1 MRRRHTPAP
10 LPHAPVNPNAF
21 WRDAVGPGM
30 QIAASTDRIARLRR
44 VNPR

>member
-1 MRRRHTPAP
+1 MRRRQTPVAQ
-10 LPHAPVNPNAF
+10 PHAPVDPNAF

-44 VNPR
+44 VSPR